1 MSIGDI
7 SLTAGMRDNLVA
19 LQNTANL
26 VQTTQQALSTGKKVN
41 SAIDNPMEFFASQDM
56 LNQANS
62 LASYNDGMSNGIQT
76 IQAANEGI
84 TGINSLIEQAQS
96 LAQSAVGQT
105 DATQYSLY
113 QQYSNVMTQITNMAG
128 DAGFQGINLLGT
140 SSNTLTVNFGSTSGD
155 DLVVNGAGADA
166 TTLKLVDA
174 SDSTNSAT
182 KGWQGLA
189 TDTTALSTA
198 LSTLQTQSQTL
209 SSSLAVIS
217 ARQSF
222 TTNMINVLQTGSD
235 NLVLADTNEEGAN
248 MLMLQ
253 TQQSLGTTALSLASQ
268 SAQSV
273 LKLFG

>member
-41 SAIDNPMEFFASQDM
+41 TALDNPLEYFASQNM
-56 LNQANS
+56 LNQANTLS
-62 LASYNDGMSNGIQT
+62 SFNDGMSNAIQT
-76 IQAANEGI
+76 IQAANQGI
-84 TGINSLIEQAQS
+84 SGIQTLVQQAAG
-96 LAQSAVGQT
+96 LAQSAMSTTNTTTQASL
-105 DATQYSLY
+105 ATQYAS
-113 QQYSNVMTQITNMAG
+113 VMTQIDNMAG
-128 DAGFQGINLLGT
+128 DSGFQGTNLIGT
-140 SSNTLTVNFGSTSGD
+140 ASVTLTISFGTGASDNLGIASQSMTSGG
-155 DLVVNGAGADA
+155 LGISTTA
-166 TTLKLVDA
+166 TT
-174 SDSTNSAT
+174 SAT
-182 KGWQGLA
+182 SGWANASIVLDA
-189 TDTTALSTA
+189 CNTALT
-198 LSTLQTQSQTL
+198 TLQSQSQTL
-209 SSSLAVIS
+209 SSSLAVIQT
-217 ARQSF
+217 RQSF
-222 TTNMINVLQTGSD
+222 STGMINVLQTGSD

>member
-209 SSSLAVIS
+209 SSSLAVIT

>member
-174 SDSTNSAT
+174 SDSSNSAS
-182 KGWQGLA
+182 KGWQGLTA
-189 TDTTALSTA
+189 DTTALSTA

-209 SSSLAVIS
+209 SSSLAVIT